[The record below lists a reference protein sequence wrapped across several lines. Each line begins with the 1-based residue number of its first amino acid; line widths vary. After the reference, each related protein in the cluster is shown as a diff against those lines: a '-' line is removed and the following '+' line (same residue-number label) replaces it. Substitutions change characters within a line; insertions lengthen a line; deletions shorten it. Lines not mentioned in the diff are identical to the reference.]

1 MIARETKKSKWYFG
15 FLQKKISKPDPLSE
29 SPPSAP
35 FAHAHTRPGRTG
47 KEENKMYEYEEELT
61 MKQKTWRRLAALLL
75 VLGLCLVLSAQ
86 TLAEEDLRGAT
97 RLEMLQRTGC
107 VGADES
113 CALSAA
119 EALAFADK
127 LRAETMPV
135 VKAALFNAGGQPM
148 LWIAR
153 GQGWDLGNS
162 AIQYEYDDSV
172 YNLSGGKVTR
182 SAWITALL
190 RAGENGVVVQS
201 QGAYYS
207 DFAETFRLYH
217 LSDGAIAG
225 EPFAEGVFDPMNG
238 SRLNGAPVDLPEW
251 MKTDSAALYRMADP
265 DLNVLLSASSGLAD
279 MLFLKGDW
287 RDARQLEQTL
297 REYAAARA
305 QEIRVSVGGRMVS
318 WSDAAPFIEGN
329 RVMVPLSAVANAL
342 GLSVNWNAYTRTASF
357 SDGGRTLTFSIGGTT
372 AMDNNGGV
380 IQMDTPAIIA
390 RNRTF
395 APIRYLAEFFGRQV
409 SWDPATR
416 TVSISG

>member
-1 MIARETKKSKWYFG
+1 MRQRI
-15 FLQKKISKPDPLSE
+15 
-29 SPPSAP
+29 
-35 FAHAHTRPGRTG
+35 
-47 KEENKMYEYEEELT
+47 
-61 MKQKTWRRLAALLL
+61 WRRLAALLL
-75 VLGLCLVLSAQ
+75 ALGLCLALPAQ

-119 EALAFADK
+119 DALVFADK
-127 LRAETMPV
+127 LQAETMPV
-135 VKAALFNAGGQPM
+135 VKAALFNAGSQPM

-153 GQGWDLGNS
+153 GQGWDPVNN

-172 YNLSGGKVTR
+172 YMLSGGKLVRT
-182 SAWITALL
+182 AWITALL

-207 DFAETFRLYH
+207 DFAENFRLYH
-217 LSDGAIAG
+217 LSDGTIAT

-238 SRLNGAPVDLPEW
+238 SRLNGAPVNMPDW
-251 MKTDSAALYRMADP
+251 MKTDSTALYRMADP

-279 MLFLKGDW
+279 MLTLRGDW
-287 RDARQLEQTL
+287 RDAWHLEQTL

-329 RVMVPLSAVANAL
+329 RVMVPLSAVATAL

-357 SDGGRTLTFSIGGTT
+357 SDGRRTLTFSIGGNT
-372 AMDNNGGV
+372 AVDNDGNV

-395 APIRYLAEFFGRQV
+395 APIRYLAEYFGRQV